1 MAGAGGTHLTG
12 PDDSVSGS
20 RKATDSGRVVGSTS
34 SPEPERL
41 RWSRA
46 GTLLYLAAPISIV
59 VIAASDPLF
68 SLRSLAQYLPTATVD
83 VSYSFLRMSAAYLLS
98 LGFALTY
105 GYYAAAHRNGERVMI
120 PILDILQS
128 VPILGF
134 FPVVVLV
141 LYDLQPAGFG
151 PNLASV
157 ILIFT
162 SMSWNMVFG
171 VYESLKTIPSDLR
184 EAADT
189 FQLRGWLRF
198 RRLLFPAT
206 VNRLVYNSVLSWT
219 GGWFF
224 LVEAEIFTT
233 NGSALPGIG
242 SFLSL
247 SAAHHQGTQFVAG
260 LIVLVAVIA
269 VLDFAL
275 WRPLGHWAERFRY
288 DQSPSGEGEITGPAG
303 TSGRFRRAAAYVTR
317 GVRSGV
323 TRISTPLVQLAA
335 ITVRPG
341 RSPNPRRQSVI
352 YHLSLGT
359 ILVLVWLMLIAI
371 VVAVYT
377 VFSGA
382 ILPSVRTQMLQIPF
396 AVGASALRLIVA
408 YAFCLAIAL
417 PLAIWMARGPRARRV
432 GLPIVEVV
440 ASFPATA
447 LFPVIIFELVPVI
460 SAEGASILML
470 MTGMIWYLFFNL
482 LSGIRSIPPDLEE
495 AARSFGLKGRK
506 LLRRVLL
513 PGTFTALVTGSI
525 TAFGGGWNTL
535 IVAEYLNVGS
545 SQSLSVL
552 GVGQLIDI
560 GYAEHAAGGYPLMVA
575 ALFALIA
582 TVIAINELIWKPLYR
597 RAVDRYRYD

>member
-1 MAGAGGTHLTG
+1 MAGTGGTDVTA
-12 PDDSVSGS
+12 PVDSGS
-20 RKATDSGRVVGSTS
+20 GSKDVTCSGRVVGSAS
-34 SPEPERL
+34 SPKPERL

-46 GTLLYLAAPISIV
+46 ATLLYLAVPASV
-59 VIAASDPLF
+59 GVIAATDPLF
-68 SLRSLAQYLPTATVD
+68 SLGSFAQYLPTAAVD
-83 VSYSFLRMSAAYLLS
+83 VSYSFVRMSAAYLLS
-98 LGFALTY
+98 LAFALAY
-105 GYYAAAHRNGERVMI
+105 GYYAAVHRTGERVMI

-134 FPVVVLV
+134 FPVVVIV
-141 LYDLQPAGFG
+141 LYNLQPAGFG

-171 VYESLKTIPSDLR
+171 VYESLKTIPSDLK
-184 EAADT
+184 ESADT
-189 FQLRGWLRF
+189 FGLHGWLRF

-242 SFLSL
+242 SFLSF
-247 SAAHHQGTQFVAG
+247 AAAGHNGSQFIAG

-269 VLDFAL
+269 ALDFLL
-275 WRPLGHWAERFRY
+275 WRPLGRWAERFRY
-288 DQSPSGEGEITGPAG
+288 DQAPSGEGEVTAPSG

-317 GVRSGV
+317 GVRTGV
-323 TRISTPLVQLAA
+323 TRLSTPLVQLAA
-335 ITVRPG
+335 ITVRPS
-341 RSPNPRRQSVI
+341 RQPSARRQTVI
-352 YHLSLGT
+352 YHVSLGT

-371 VVAVYT
+371 IVAVYT
-377 VFSGA
+377 VFSGS
-382 ILPSVRTQMLQIPF
+382 ILPSVRAQMLQIPL
-396 AVGASALRLIVA
+396 AVGFSAARLVI
-408 YAFCLAIAL
+408 AFAICLAISL

-460 SAEGASILML
+460 TAEGASILML
-470 MTGMIWYLFFNL
+470 LTGMIWYLFFNL
-482 LSGIRSIPPDLEE
+482 LSGVRSIPPDLEE

-506 LLRRVLL
+506 FLRRVLI
-513 PGTFTALVTGSI
+513 PGSFTALVTGSI

-545 SQSLSVL
+545 GQSLSLL
-552 GVGQLIDI
+552 GVGQLIDL
-560 GYAEHAAGGYPLMVA
+560 GYAESHHGGYPLMVG

-582 TVIAINELIWKPLYR
+582 TVIAVNELIWKPLYR
-597 RAVDRYRYD
+597 RSVEKYRYD